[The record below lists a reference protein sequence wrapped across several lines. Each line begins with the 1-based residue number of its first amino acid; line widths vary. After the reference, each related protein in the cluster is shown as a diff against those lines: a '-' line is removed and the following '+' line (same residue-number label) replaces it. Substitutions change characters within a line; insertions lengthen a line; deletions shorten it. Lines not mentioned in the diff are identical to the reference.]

1 MAIMEDDISVV
12 CPECKRSVII
22 SFVSKHGDISVDPDE
37 CPKCGFDWE
46 QDIIDQIEVD
56 LEDSPCYDEEM
67 ECLRQAEYDSKVITC
82 IYDHLLG

>member
-22 SFVSKHGDISVDPDE
+22 SFISKHGDISVDPDE

-46 QDIIDQIEVD
+46 IDVIEQIEVD
-56 LEDSPCYDEEM
+56 IDNMLSYDEEI
-67 ECLRQAEYDSKVITC
+67 EKLRGDAYHDEVVTC